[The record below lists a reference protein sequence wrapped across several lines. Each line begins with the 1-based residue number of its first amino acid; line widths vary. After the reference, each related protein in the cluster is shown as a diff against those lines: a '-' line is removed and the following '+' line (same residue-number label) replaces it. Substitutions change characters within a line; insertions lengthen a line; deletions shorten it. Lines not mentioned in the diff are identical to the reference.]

1 MKTPSAS
8 ASQPARSTNTE
19 FVIEMSPLQQPSQTP
34 TPAADPA
41 LSGLARRPS
50 GRRGNPERDT
60 GSGSAADRN
69 QHTGESPLLHAA
81 DASILHDEESSSEH
95 FHSTRN
101 FLEPFDTPPIF
112 HEQPAPP
119 VHTSAT
125 TTAPAA
131 AASTSKTSERLGAL
145 AASIG
150 TGAVRGVRTVLGPT
164 AAAVAAA
171 ARGVIPISVD
181 KQYLG
186 AALGHLVH
194 QASSVG
200 PTTFARQ
207 LLGEGLFAVL
217 RQLPPEAV
225 VAMQAVSGTLQM
237 ALHTLRSNR
246 ENRNPDAAARGF
258 HNLSL
263 EQWDALSDDERTHK
277 KTEQQHYS
285 DLVTR
290 LALAGI
296 VSNIAVGA
304 AGKSAGQPE
313 MAARLLASD
322 LKIAAYAAARDTIQ
336 ATFRMVGMGGPT
348 NGGISG
354 AHFTAAGRF
363 YGMAN
368 VLTNL
373 ASNEVASPDFAA
385 ARQRWAGLHSPFNKG
400 EATDVIVRQSVVS
413 AALNVGME
421 TLDWINVTQ
430 HEADEAGTQQFLDPA
445 FKGKRHDYERVMDQS
460 ITRTAA
466 INSNIAL
473 GTAVNMIG
481 AWVGLSPTRSALL
494 SNTVSGV
501 AAGMQY
507 KIIGGT
513 WQAEAAVREAEAHRS
528 QVE

>member
-1 MKTPSAS
+1 MTKIPSAS
-8 ASQPARSTNTE
+8 ASQPTRPPHTDV
-19 FVIEMSPLQQPSQTP
+19 VIEMPPLQQHDGTQTSV
-34 TPAADPA
+34 ADPA
-41 LSGLARRPS
+41 LSGLGRRPS
-50 GRRGNPERDT
+50 GRRNNSKSGH

-69 QHTGESPLLHAA
+69 QHTGESPLLHGSG
-81 DASILHDEESSSEH
+81 ASILHGEESASEH
-95 FHSTRN
+95 F
-101 FLEPFDTPPIF
+101 FDAEDSFTSDTSSIAP
-112 HEQPAPP
+112 EQPAPRDPP
-119 VHTSAT
+119 VHTPPV
-125 TTAPAA
+125 TTATAA
-131 AASTSKTSERLGAL
+131 PTRTERLGAL

-150 TGAVRGVRTVLGPT
+150 TGAVRGASTVLGPT
-164 AAAVAAA
+164 ASAVLAA
-171 ARGVIPISVD
+171 ARGIPEIKFD
-181 KQYLG
+181 GQYLG

-194 QASSVG
+194 QATSVG
-200 PTTFARQ
+200 PTTFARE
-207 LLGEGLFAVL
+207 LLGEGLFAAL

-237 ALHTLRSNR
+237 ALHTLRANR
-246 ENRNPDAAARGF
+246 ESRNPDAAARGF

-263 EQWDALSDDERTHK
+263 EQWDALSVDEQGAKRS
-277 KTEQQHYS
+277 EQQHYS

-290 LALAGI
+290 FALGGI
-296 VSNIAVGA
+296 LSNIAVGA
-304 AGKSAGQPE
+304 AGKASGQPE

-354 AHFTAAGRF
+354 THSTAAGRF

-373 ASNEVASPDFAA
+373 ASNELASPDFAA

-400 EATDVIVRQSVVS
+400 QANDIIVRQSAVS
-413 AALNVGME
+413 AALNVCME
-421 TLDWINVTQ
+421 TLDWLNVTQ

-481 AWVGLSPTRSALL
+481 AWVGLSPAPSALL

-501 AAGMQY
+501 VAGMQY
-507 KIIGGT
+507 KIIGAT